1 MKQCLI
7 NKRENNG
14 LKELND
20 PKALIEYS
28 NNMQDVCENTEE
40 HNPSRK
46 CNELVFDDMNAD
58 MLSNKNLIR

>member
-28 NNMQDVCENTEE
+28 NNMPDVCENTEE

-46 CNELVFDDMNAD
+46 CNKLVFDDMNAD
-58 MLSNKNLIR
+58 MVSNKNLIR